1 MNWLL
6 ESGSVITSQHV
17 CILYISQPCIRNP
30 TQRISLLLIIYIKE
44 LVEYYACFI
53 AENKPSITKQEFHAV
68 GVLAINRFATWY
80 VVHDASWHAEVYRLP
95 SLAVSPSPRL
105 WMAWRGAS
113 G

>member
-1 MNWLL
+1 ML
-6 ESGSVITSQHV
+6 V
-17 CILYISQPCIRNP
+17 
-30 TQRISLLLIIYIKE
+30 SLCPNM
-44 LVEYYACFI
+44 LVSLQ
-53 AENKPSITKQEFHAV
+53 KTKQEFHVV
-68 GVLAINRFATWY
+68 GALAINRFATWY